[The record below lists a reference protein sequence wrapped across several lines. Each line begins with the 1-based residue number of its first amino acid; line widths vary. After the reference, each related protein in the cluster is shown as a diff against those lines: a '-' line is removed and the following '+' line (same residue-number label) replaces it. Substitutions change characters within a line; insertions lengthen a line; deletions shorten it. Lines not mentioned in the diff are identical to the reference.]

1 MSDFVDK
8 LAAVRGLPVLI
19 GVALVILNLVVRCIA
34 YVLID
39 NPQEAG
45 FIVFLFTDGNL
56 LLHVGVVV
64 GLMGILIGD
73 IL

>member
-8 LAAVRGLPVLI
+8 LAVVRGLPVLI
-19 GVALVILNLVVRCIA
+19 GVALVLLNLVVRCIVHA
-34 YVLID
+34 LVA

-45 FIVFLFTDGNL
+45 FLVFLFTDGNL
-56 LLHVGVVV
+56 LLHVGVAV
-64 GLMGILIGD
+64 GLLGILIGD